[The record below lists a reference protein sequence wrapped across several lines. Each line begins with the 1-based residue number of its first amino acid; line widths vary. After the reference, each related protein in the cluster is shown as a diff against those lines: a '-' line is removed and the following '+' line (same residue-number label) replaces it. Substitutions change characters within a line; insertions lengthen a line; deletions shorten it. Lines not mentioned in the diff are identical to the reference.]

1 MLPSQRIIPSAPAV
15 LGVCLTAF
23 ALCGTAAPAVGTGGR
38 RLAAAL
44 AGWDAEVRIRLSTGS
59 VHIGCPPSASCALS
73 TAAQPAELL
82 LPGQPGDPVLAGTHA
97 IKTTVLHL
105 CYRLWLRLMLMPE
118 LPAAAAAAAT
128 VEHPALPIRA
138 PLLVAPSP
146 RQRMSMDLTA
156 WKRPSTAAGRCST
169 ATWSRACSSAS
180 TPGCTAT
187 RRSPT
192 TGRCG
197 LAVVG
202 AGPSLMNQ
210 VCQQMNRKGR
220 PALDK
225 GGAKTCVPELM
236 HILSPHTAW
245 QETGLHCFLA
255 EVTAA
260 LQILVVKC

>member
-1 MLPSQRIIPSAPAV
+1 MRCTRARSSFACWRTGRAGTFSVTDRDRQGWRCMPMLETPSVILRQLR
-15 LGVCLTAF
+15 C
-23 ALCGTAAPAVGTGGR
+23 
-38 RLAAAL
+38 AAL
-44 AGWDAEVRIRLSTGS
+44 AADHTIGAGGVGS
-59 VHIGCPPSASCALS
+59 VPDSLRVMRNCGPCCRHRRSTSRCSIGRVGRRGAYQTEHRLGSYWVPPSASCALS

-202 AGPSLMNQ
+202 AGPVS
-210 VCQQMNRKGR
+210 
-220 PALDK
+220 
-225 GGAKTCVPELM
+225 
-236 HILSPHTAW
+236 
-245 QETGLHCFLA
+245 
-255 EVTAA
+255 
-260 LQILVVKC
+260 